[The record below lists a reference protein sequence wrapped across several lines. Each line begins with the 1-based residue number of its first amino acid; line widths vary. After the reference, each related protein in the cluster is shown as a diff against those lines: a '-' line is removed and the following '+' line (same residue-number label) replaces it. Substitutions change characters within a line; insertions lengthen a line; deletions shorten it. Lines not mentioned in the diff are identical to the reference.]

1 MPQYCIPMDVT
12 VQFID
17 SEDEVEVPPTQD
29 SDVIIIENTDQ
40 EPLDASDSQDAVEL
54 VLRGV
59 FAPATVSTQTE
70 PIGADYGSLEWS
82 DFPLGRTTEEVLN
95 QLIRDDEDDEDDDQF
110 QYDEDDDQFQC
121 GQRFELDE
129 VFSNSQGNTFP
140 DDDHIFDQII
150 ESNPSNEYLK
160 MMDDDEDHNLLD
172 VLFDLGL

>member
-1 MPQYCIPMDVT
+1 MHSLIPMDVT

-17 SEDEVEVPPTQD
+17 SEDEVEVPPTKD

-59 FAPATVSTQTE
+59 FAPATVSTKTE
-70 PIGADYGSLEWS
+70 PIGADYGSLECS
-82 DFPLGRTTEEVLN
+82 DFPLGRTTQEVLN

-110 QYDEDDDQFQC
+110 QC

-129 VFSNSQGNTFP
+129 AFSNSQGNTFP

-160 MMDDDEDHNLLD
+160 MMDEDEEHNLLD
-172 VLFDLGL
+172 VLFDPGL